1 MKAKRTEFHQDDWG
15 HLPGKGDLS
24 VDTQGTVVQSPQ
36 GRGSPKGPG
45 TDGVRGSCVL
55 P

>member
-1 MKAKRTEFHQDDWG
+1 MKAKRTEFHRGDWG
-15 HLPGKGDLS
+15 QLPGKGDLS
-24 VDTQGTVVQSPQ
+24 VYTQGTVVQSPQ

-45 TDGVRGSCVL
+45 MGGVRGRCVL